1 MGYSSILTSPIR
13 FLSFR
18 GPNMK
23 SMTIAFPFWGRV
35 LLLAGVCGLVLGC
48 CLLVW
53 RYAERP
59 TTLTLAVGSLDGE
72 AGRTAS
78 IIASHFAGKK
88 SSIRLNITRFDDVVG
103 SGKAFAEG
111 KADLA
116 VIRADVGDLSAAR
129 SVAVLT
135 KGVAMLLAPPESR
148 ISSVEGLRGRTVG
161 VVGGEV
167 NHRLVQVLTK
177 QYDLGRANVT
187 FKDVAIGDARRAIEA
202 KEIGAVLVV
211 VPLTE
216 KYLTYVRGLF
226 KGAPVLIPIDAAGAI
241 ADTDGA
247 YESFDIP
254 KGTLRGAPPVPN
266 DDVTTLRV
274 GYYLVANKKLHS
286 GLVANLT
293 AMVISA
299 RRDLVASQ
307 PQLSGVAAANTD
319 PDAYIPV
326 HPGAAAYYN
335 GTEQSFMDKY
345 GDDIYLAPMILGALA
360 SILAAAWRFLGIRT
374 PDHRSV
380 ALTSVDAIRRRIR
393 DAGSEAELSAIEDEV
408 DDLLNLHLAAAIR
421 GDDNALDA
429 PTLLSAAQRLDNLI
443 HHRRTAVA
451 GGHFKSGSL

>member
-1 MGYSSILTSPIR
+1 
-13 FLSFR
+13 
-18 GPNMK
+18 MK

-35 LLLAGVCGLVLGC
+35 LLVAGLFGLALGA

-53 RYAERP
+53 RYVERP
-59 TTLTLAVGSLDGE
+59 TTLSLAVGSLDGE

-78 IIASHFAGKK
+78 IIASHFADKK
-88 SSIRLNITRFDDVVG
+88 STIRLNIERFDDVVA

-135 KGVAMLLAPPESR
+135 KGVAMLLAPPGSR
-148 ISSVEGLRGRTVG
+148 ITSVEGLRGRTVG

-167 NHRLVQVLTK
+167 NRRLAQALTK
-177 QYDLGRANVT
+177 QYDLSRANVT
-187 FKDVAIGDARRAIEA
+187 FKDVAIADARRAIEA
-202 KEIGAVLVV
+202 KEVGAVLVV
-211 VPLTE
+211 IPLTE

-241 ADTDGA
+241 ADADGA

-254 KGTLRGAPPVPN
+254 KGTLRGAPPVPD

-286 GLVANLT
+286 TVVANLT
-293 AMVISA
+293 GMVISA

-360 SILAAAWRFLGIRT
+360 SVLAAAWRFLGIRT
-374 PDHRSV
+374 PDRRSV
-380 ALTSVDAIRRRIR
+380 ALTSFDAIRRRIK
-393 DAGSEAELSAIEDEV
+393 DASSETELAAIEDEF
-408 DDLLNLHLAAAIR
+408 DELLNAHLAAAICG
-421 GDDNALDA
+421 GDDALDA

-443 HHRRTAVA
+443 HHRRTAFA
-451 GGHFKSGSL
+451 SGHFTPGPLQG

>member
-1 MGYSSILTSPIR
+1 
-13 FLSFR
+13 
-18 GPNMK
+18 MK

-35 LLLAGVCGLVLGC
+35 LLLAGLTGLVLGA

-53 RYAERP
+53 RYVERP
-59 TTLTLAVGSLDGE
+59 TTLNLAVGSLDGE

-78 IIASHFAGKK
+78 IIASHFADRK
-88 SSIRLNITRFDDVVG
+88 SSIRLNIERFDDVVA

-135 KGVAMLLAPPESR
+135 KGVAMLLAPPGSR
-148 ISSVEGLRGRTVG
+148 ITSIEGLHGRTVG

-167 NHRLVQVLTK
+167 NHRLVQALTK

-187 FKDVAIGDARRAIEA
+187 FKDVAITDARRAIEA
-202 KEIGAVLVV
+202 KEVGAVLVV

-241 ADTDGA
+241 ADVDGA

-254 KGTLRGAPPVPN
+254 KGTLRGAPPVPD

-319 PDAYIPV
+319 PDAFIPV

-345 GDDIYLAPMILGALA
+345 GDDIYLTPMILGALA
-360 SILAAAWRFLGIRT
+360 SVLAAAWRFLGIRT

-393 DAGSEAELSAIEDEV
+393 NAGGEAELAGIEDEI
-408 DDLLNLHLAAAIR
+408 DDLLNTHLGAAIR

-443 HHRRTAVA
+443 HHRRTMFASS
-451 GGHFKSGSL
+451 HFTPGPLQG

>member
-1 MGYSSILTSPIR
+1 
-13 FLSFR
+13 
-18 GPNMK
+18 MK

-35 LLLAGVCGLVLGC
+35 LLVTGLFGLALGG
-48 CLLVW
+48 CLLTW
-53 RYAERP
+53 RYIERP
-59 TTLTLAVGSLDGE
+59 TTLTLAVGALDGE

-78 IIASHFAGKK
+78 IIASHFTDKK
-88 SSIRLNITRFDDVVG
+88 SSIRLNIERFDDVVA
-103 SGKAFAEG
+103 SGKTFAEG

-135 KGVAMLLAPPESR
+135 KGVAMLLAPPGSR
-148 ISSVEGLRGRTVG
+148 IASVEGLRGRTVG

-167 NHRLVQVLTK
+167 NHRLVQALTK
-177 QYDLGRANVT
+177 QYDLGRANIT
-187 FKDVAIGDARRAIEA
+187 FKDVAITDARRAIEA
-202 KEIGAVLVV
+202 KEVGAVLVV

-241 ADTDGA
+241 SDADGA

-254 KGTLRGAPPVPN
+254 KGTLRGAPPVPD

-274 GYYLVANKKLHS
+274 GYYLVANKKLHT

-345 GDDIYLAPMILGALA
+345 GDDIYLTPMILGAVA
-360 SILAAAWRFLGIRT
+360 SVLAAAWRFLGIRT

-393 DAGSEAELSAIEDEV
+393 EAGSEAELGAVEDEI
-408 DDLLNLHLAAAIR
+408 DELLNLHLTAAIR
-421 GDDNALDA
+421 GDENALDA
-429 PTLLSAAQRLDNLI
+429 PTLLSATQRLDNLV
-443 HHRRTAVA
+443 HHRRAVFA
-451 GGHFKSGSL
+451 SNHFTPGPVQS

>member
-1 MGYSSILTSPIR
+1 
-13 FLSFR
+13 
-18 GPNMK
+18 MK

-35 LLLAGVCGLVLGC
+35 LLLAGLSGLVLGAG
-48 CLLVW
+48 LLTW
-53 RYAERP
+53 RYVDR
-59 TTLTLAVGSLDGE
+59 TTVLTLAVGSLDGE

-78 IIASHFAGKK
+78 IIASHFADKK
-88 SSIRLNITRFDDVVG
+88 SSIRLNIQRFDDVVG

-135 KGVAMLLAPPESR
+135 KGVVMLLAPPGSR
-148 ISSVEGLRGRTVG
+148 ITSVEGLHGRTVG

-167 NHRLVQVLTK
+167 NRRLVQVLTK
-177 QYDLGRANVT
+177 QYDLGRAQVS
-187 FKDVAIGDARRAIEA
+187 FKDVAIGDVRRAVETR
-202 KEIGAVLVV
+202 EVGALLVV
-211 VPLTE
+211 IPLTE
-216 KYLTYVRGLF
+216 KYLTYIRGLF

-241 ADTDGA
+241 ADADGA

-254 KGTLRGAPPVPN
+254 KGTLRGAPPVPD

-286 GLVANLT
+286 SMVANLT
-293 AMVISA
+293 AMLISA

-307 PQLSGVAAANTD
+307 PQLSGIAAANTD
-319 PDAYIPV
+319 PDAFIPV

-360 SILAAAWRFLGIRT
+360 SVAAAAWRFLGIHPADR
-374 PDHRSV
+374 RSA
-380 ALTSVDAIRRRIR
+380 ALMSVDAIRRRIR
-393 DAGSEAELSAIEDEV
+393 EATSEAELAAIESEIDE
-408 DDLLNLHLAAAIR
+408 LLNAHLAAAIG

-443 HHRRTAVA
+443 HHRRMTLANHPFTPNPVQ
-451 GGHFKSGSL
+451 G

>member
-1 MGYSSILTSPIR
+1 
-13 FLSFR
+13 
-18 GPNMK
+18 MK

-35 LLLAGVCGLVLGC
+35 LLLAGLAGLVLGG
-48 CLLVW
+48 CLLAW
-53 RYAERP
+53 RYVERP

-78 IIASHFAGKK
+78 IIASHFADKK
-88 SSIRLNITRFDDVVG
+88 SSIRLNIERFDDVVA

-135 KGVAMLLAPPESR
+135 KGVAMLLAPPGSR
-148 ISSVEGLRGRTVG
+148 ITSVEGLHGRTVG

-167 NHRLVQVLTK
+167 NHRLVQALTK
-177 QYDLGRANVT
+177 QYDLTRDKVT
-187 FKDVAIGDARRAIEA
+187 FKDVAIADARRAIEA
-202 KEIGAVLVV
+202 KEVGAVLVV

-241 ADTDGA
+241 ADADGA

-254 KGTLRGAPPVPN
+254 KGTLRGAPPVPD
-266 DDVTTLRV
+266 DDVTSLRV

-286 GLVANLT
+286 GMVANLT
-293 AMVISA
+293 GMVIAA

-307 PQLSGVAAANTD
+307 SQLSGVAAANTD

-345 GDDIYLAPMILGALA
+345 GDDIYLTPMILGALA
-360 SILAAAWRFLGIRT
+360 SVLAAAWRFLGIRT

-393 DAGSEAELSAIEDEV
+393 EASSDAELGAIEDEI
-408 DDLLNLHLAAAIR
+408 DELLNLHLAAAIR

-443 HHRRTAVA
+443 HHRRAA
-451 GGHFKSGSL
+451 FASGHFTPEPVQG

>member
-1 MGYSSILTSPIR
+1 
-13 FLSFR
+13 
-18 GPNMK
+18 MK

-35 LLLAGVCGLVLGC
+35 LLLAGLFGLVLGAG
-48 CLLVW
+48 LLAW
-53 RYAERP
+53 RYVERP

-78 IIASHFAGKK
+78 IIASHFADKK
-88 SSIRLNITRFDDVVG
+88 SSIRLNIERFDDVVA

-135 KGVAMLLAPPESR
+135 KGVAMLLAPPGSR
-148 ISSVEGLRGRTVG
+148 ITSVEGLRGRTVG

-167 NHRLVQVLTK
+167 NHRLVQALTR

-187 FKDVAIGDARRAIEA
+187 FKDVAISDARRAIEA
-202 KEIGAVLVV
+202 KEVGAILVV

-241 ADTDGA
+241 GDTDGA

-254 KGTLRGAPPVPN
+254 KGTLRGAPPVPD

-286 GLVANLT
+286 GVVANLT
-293 AMVISA
+293 GMVISA

-307 PQLSGVAAANTD
+307 PQLSGVAAADTD
-319 PDAYIPV
+319 PDAFIPV

-360 SILAAAWRFLGIRT
+360 SVLAAAWRFLGIRA
-374 PDHRSV
+374 PDHRSI
-380 ALTSVDAIRRRIR
+380 ALTSVDAIRRKIR
-393 DAGSEAELSAIEDEV
+393 GAGSEAELAAIEDEI
-408 DDLLNLHLAAAIR
+408 DDLINAHLAAAIQ
-421 GDDNALDA
+421 GDENALDA
-429 PTLLSAAQRLDNLI
+429 TTLLTAAQRLDNLI
-443 HHRRTAVA
+443 HHRRTVFAS
-451 GGHFKSGSL
+451 GHFPSSPVQG

>member
-1 MGYSSILTSPIR
+1 
-13 FLSFR
+13 
-18 GPNMK
+18 MK

-35 LLLAGVCGLVLGC
+35 LLVAGLFGLALGG
-48 CLLVW
+48 CLLAW
-53 RYAERP
+53 RYIERP

-78 IIASHFAGKK
+78 IIASHFTDKK
-88 SSIRLNITRFDDVVG
+88 SSIRLNIERFDDVVA

-135 KGVAMLLAPPESR
+135 KGVAMLLAPPGSR
-148 ISSVEGLRGRTVG
+148 ITSVEGLRGRTVG

-167 NHRLVQVLTK
+167 NHRLLQALTK
-177 QYDLGRANVT
+177 QYDLGRANIT
-187 FKDVAIGDARRAIEA
+187 FKDVAITDARRAIEA
-202 KEIGAVLVV
+202 KEVGAVLVV

-241 ADTDGA
+241 SDADGA

-254 KGTLRGAPPVPN
+254 KGTLRGAPPVPD

-274 GYYLVANKKLHS
+274 GYYLVANKKLHT

-345 GDDIYLAPMILGALA
+345 GDDIYLTPMILGAVA
-360 SILAAAWRFLGIRT
+360 SVLAAAWRFLGIRT

-393 DAGSEAELSAIEDEV
+393 EAGSEAELGAIEDEI
-408 DDLLNLHLAAAIR
+408 DELLNLHLTAAIR
-421 GDDNALDA
+421 GDENALDA
-429 PTLLSAAQRLDNLI
+429 PTLLSATQRLDNLI
-443 HHRRTAVA
+443 HHRRAVFA
-451 GGHFKSGSL
+451 SNHFISGPVQG